1 MIKRFN
7 EYRLNE
13 SSVSDGI
20 DYSEVD
26 PGKTGEDIMIDAV
39 KQYHYEIDKGLD
51 GVAKVVSVSGFAD
64 ETDSDLEFILSDGN
78 RVDVVFKFHPF
89 NSKMTVTVFDENGD
103 MLGEKTY
110 QHGKDSENRYVKDA
124 GDMGVNRM
132 LKEIYLENGLLD
144 PVKFEIEL
152 PRELFGNGIY
162 YDIDPES
169 DQHRVGFETE
179 QAAKDWISALQI
191 TKI

>member
-1 MIKRFN
+1 M
-7 EYRLNE
+7 
-13 SSVSDGI
+13 
-20 DYSEVD
+20 
-26 PGKTGEDIMIDAV
+26 
-39 KQYHYEIDKGLD
+39 
-51 GVAKVVSVSGFAD
+51 
-64 ETDSDLEFILSDGN
+64 LSDGN

-110 QHGKDSENRYVKDA
+110 HGKDSENRYLEDA

-152 PRELFGNGIY
+152 PKEVFGNGIY